1 MTNMIAN
8 ARRVKKIIGQL
19 EKAGYSLESW
29 TEDGQYDS
37 PKLEMVN
44 EDGENI
50 LVAVEKDSIHVSQW
64 GDKVL
69 VNYVEYKSV
78 AAFILRTKM

>member
-1 MTNMIAN
+1 MTNMLAN
-8 ARRVKKIIGQL
+8 ARRVKRIIGQL
-19 EKAGYSLESW
+19 EKAGYRLLDWS
-29 TEDGQYDS
+29 EDGQYDS

>member
-44 EDGENI
+44 EDGEKI
-50 LVAVEKDSIHVSQW
+50 LVAVEADSISVSKW
-64 GDKVL
+64 DGETVD
-69 VNYVEYKSV
+69 YVEYKSV